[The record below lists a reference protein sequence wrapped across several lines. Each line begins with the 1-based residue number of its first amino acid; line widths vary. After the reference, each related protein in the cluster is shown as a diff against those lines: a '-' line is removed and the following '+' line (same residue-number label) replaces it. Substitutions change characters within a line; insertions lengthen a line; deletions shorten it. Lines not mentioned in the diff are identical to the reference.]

1 MTAKK
6 TKSAKKESNNQ
17 KEKNYKEFSEQNIK
31 ELTQTLQHLQ
41 ADFENYQKRTEIEK
55 LEFMKYANK
64 NMVLEILPVLDNF
77 ELALKHTSNKE
88 EFIKGIDLVYANLRD
103 TLGKAGLKQIQALK
117 TQFDPEKHEALMQE
131 TSKEKSG
138 TIIEE
143 FQKGYTLN
151 DKVIRP
157 TKVKVAKKG

>member
-1 MTAKK
+1 MTPKK
-6 TKSAKKESNNQ
+6 PKKEKDSS
-17 KEKNYKEFSEQNIK
+17 KKIH
-31 ELTQTLQHLQ
+31 ELTQILQHIQ
-41 ADFENYQKRTEIEK
+41 ADFENYKKRIEIEK
-55 LEFMKYANK
+55 AEFIKYANK
-64 NMVLEILPVLDNF
+64 DLILNILPVLDNF

-103 TLGKAGLKQIQALK
+103 ILGKTGLKPIQALK

-131 TSKEKSG
+131 NSKEKQG

-143 FQKGYTLN
+143 FQKGYILN

-157 TKVKVAKKG
+157 TKVKVAKKR

>member
-6 TKSAKKESNNQ
+6 SKSPKKETY
-17 KEKNYKEFSEQNIK
+17 KEKDESLHKIK
-31 ELTQTLQHLQ
+31 ELTLTLQHIQ
-41 ADFENYQKRTEIEK
+41 ADFENYKKRTEIEK
-55 LEFMKYANK
+55 AEFIKYVNK
-64 NMVLEILPVLDNF
+64 DLISNILPVLDNF

-103 TLGKAGLKQIQALK
+103 ILGKAGLKSIQALK
-117 TQFDPEKHEALMQE
+117 TQFNPEEHEALMQE
-131 TSKEKSG
+131 ISKEKPG